1 MSNTKTLT
9 FDQLSATMFGAK
21 YNDLNF
27 EQLKQVHEAWKEDSN
42 QWAQRVETAI
52 SEYKNT
58 ISKIGG
64 ITFTSTQTPTPTQP
78 KPINPETEAAKE
90 SYLQRREQEA
100 KEQEAKETARKIK
113 AERMK
118 EQKYLEMEIRQMPI
132 GRERAEALKRL
143 YELKTGNE
151 LPK

>member
-64 ITFTSTQTPTPTQP
+64 ITFTSTQTPTPTLP
-78 KPINPETEAAKE
+78 KAVNPETEAAKE